1 MAHEDETVQP
11 ADEGPVERRVMQ
23 HTPGPW
29 VTERDR
35 DPPSRPEIATV
46 AWVADWCVGIPTPGY
61 PGGNYRDAEYGTNE
75 ADARLIAAA
84 PDLLAALQGLLSAVQ
99 RSVCEGSGPAQE
111 AAHAAIHKALDRAA

>member
-1 MAHEDETVQP
+1 MKHEDAQVSP
-11 ADEGPVERRVMQ
+11 ADEGRLEPTVRQ

-29 VTERDR
+29 VTEQDR
-35 DPPSRPEIATV
+35 DPPHRPAIATV

-111 AAHAAIHKALDRAA
+111 AAHAAINRALGRAA